1 MLRSLRAIP
10 RILALCWPALFAWYL
25 GGSLVRAVVL
35 AIAAPIG
42 PESALAAL
50 LLVPLAALARLISY
64 VGMFLAVRRGM
75 RAYRDISGGDVEFES
90 LRDAASEF
98 LNVLLASI
106 IPFFFLYAV
115 LGLLAEDLSDYA
127 QSAFKYAFGTDGS
140 VLQVGDG
147 PLVLVVILVALAAR
161 ILLKIYGSKLPRG
174 FGVLEVYFEATW
186 VFVALTGLGAVFGQA
201 IAWIEGRQVVRWV
214 EDIRDFIL
222 GLGDGVRWL
231 LAQFDWLGPVVAQLI
246 LLPLAWLLIAGIIY
260 TRALANIEPANITDT
275 VPERLTAVVRPR
287 FEKLPAIIRRQAYLV
302 TDEWDDLGGPF
313 SQSGKL
319 IAGAGIRS
327 LAIFA
332 AAYALLYAASQWLL
346 FGAYRLFGPHDRY
359 FWNVIDP
366 VMDVAVS
373 IITEP
378 LRVVLLAAA
387 FDYCLRK
394 WQEKQVTAPAGADGS
409 SVPRPA

>member
-10 RILALCWPALFAWYL
+10 RILALSWPALFAWYL
-25 GGSLVRAVVL
+25 GGSLVRAAVL

-50 LLVPLAALARLISY
+50 LLVPIAALARLISY

-75 RAYRDISGGDVEFES
+75 RAYAEVSGGDVSFDS

-98 LNVLLASI
+98 LDVLLASI

-127 QSAFKYAFGTDGS
+127 QSAFKYSFGSENS

-147 PLVLVVILVALAAR
+147 PLVLVVILVAFAAR
-161 ILLKIYGSKLPRG
+161 VLLKIFGSRIPRG

-201 IAWIEGRQVVRWV
+201 IDWIEGRQVVRWF
-214 EDIRDFIL
+214 ENARDFVL

-231 LAQFDWLGPVVAQLI
+231 LAQFDWVGPVIAQLI

-260 TRALANIEPANITDT
+260 TRALANVEETIA
-275 VPERLTAVVRPR
+275 VPERLATAARTR
-287 FEKLPAIIRRQAYLV
+287 FARLPKIIQRQAYLL
-302 TDEWDDLGGPF
+302 TDEWEDLGSPF
-313 SQSGKL
+313 TQSGKL
-319 IAGAGIRS
+319 IVGAGLRA
-327 LAIFA
+327 LALFA
-332 AAYALLYAASQWLL
+332 AAYAVLYAAAQWLL
-346 FGAYRLFGPHDRY
+346 FGAYRLFGPHDLY

-366 VMDVAVS
+366 VLDVAASV
-373 IITEP
+373 ITEP

-387 FDYCLRK
+387 FDYCLRR
-394 WQEKQVTAPAGADGS
+394 WQERQVTAPAGTGGS
-409 SVPRPA
+409 SVTR